1 MALPVVGMR
10 SSYGGLT
17 QCDWLWK
24 QTPQPF
30 GVWGRMQLQSQ
41 DPRPDYL
48 LLYQFNFHE
57 QLAPRPQSRRQRW
70 LSALPLAKPEAP
82 GDAPGDAMDRLP
94 PQFRHVPKERIAFLL
109 REPPLPEVRSQNLFN
124 YAYARD
130 YCGYV
135 SGPDDS
141 APVPAYM
148 PAIWYVNVSFR
159 ELNEAPP
166 PEKHG
171 PCSWITSGINRTESH
186 RQRLA
191 FLQQLQESGVPV
203 EVYGRD
209 LPPGTRTA
217 GELSNKWSGM
227 APYTYNLAIEN
238 FAGNDWYA
246 SEKLWDALLA
256 WCMPIYYGGGA
267 ADKLLPS
274 GSFLRLPSLD
284 EKGIEYIREVTASPD
299 AWVEAKD
306 AIAEARQVILHKLNL
321 MNWLSEWVGQEP
333 R

>member
-1 MALPVVGMR
+1 MALPIVGML
-10 SSYGGLT
+10 SSYSGLT

-24 QTPQPF
+24 QTPKPF
-30 GVWGRMQLQSQ
+30 GVWGNIQLHAP
-41 DPRPDYL
+41 DPQPDYL

-57 QLAPRPQSRRQRW
+57 QLAPKPRSKSQQLVGALRSLTPAT
-70 LSALPLAKPEAP
+70 LADAPVSAL
-82 GDAPGDAMDRLP
+82 DRLP
-94 PQFRHVPKERIAFLL
+94 PPFSQVPKERIAFLL
-109 REPPLPEVRSQNLFN
+109 REPPLPEVRATNLLN

-135 SGPDDS
+135 SGPDDE
-141 APVPAYM
+141 APTPAYM

-166 PEKHG
+166 PEKHS

-191 FLQQLQESGVPV
+191 FLQAVQDSQLPV

-217 GELSNKWSGM
+217 GSLDNKWSGM

-238 FAGNDWYA
+238 FADNDWYA
-246 SEKLWDALLA
+246 SEKLWDALLS
-256 WCMPIYYGGGA
+256 WCLPIYYGGGA
-267 ADKLLPS
+267 ADKLLPP

-284 EKGIEYIREVTASPD
+284 QKGIDYIREVTASPD
-299 AWVEAKD
+299 AWLEARD

-321 MNWLSEWVGQEP
+321 MNWLSEWVGSGK
-333 R
+333 

>member
-1 MALPVVGMR
+1 MTRPSTSRPIVGML

-24 QTPQPF
+24 QSPEPF
-30 GVWGRMQLQSQ
+30 GVWGNMQLQAQ

-57 QLAPRPQSRRQRW
+57 QLAPPPQSKLRRLR
-70 LSALPLAKPEAP
+70 AGLPLAPAEVPVEAL
-82 GDAPGDAMDRLP
+82 DRLP
-94 PQFRHVPKERIAFLL
+94 PQFRQLPRERIAFLL
-109 REPPLPEVRSQNLFN
+109 REPPLTEVRGQNLLN

-135 SGPDDS
+135 SGPDDA
-141 APVPAYM
+141 APTPAYM

-166 PEKHG
+166 PEKHS
-171 PCSWITSGINRTESH
+171 PCSWITSGIDRTESH

-191 FLQQLQESGVPV
+191 FLQTLQASDVPV
-203 EVYGRD
+203 EVYGRG

-217 GELSNKWSGM
+217 GELSNKWSGL

-238 FAGNDWYA
+238 FADNDWYA

-256 WCMPIYYGGGA
+256 WCLPIYYGGGA
-267 ADKLLPS
+267 ADKLLPP

-284 EKGIEYIREVTASPD
+284 EKGIDYIREVTASPD
-299 AWVEAKD
+299 AWEEAKG
-306 AIAEARQVILHKLNL
+306 AIAEARQIILHQLNL
-321 MNWLSEWVGQEP
+321 MNWLSDWVGQA
-333 R
+333 

>member
-1 MALPVVGMR
+1 MPLPIVGML
-10 SSYGGLT
+10 SSYSGLT

-24 QTPQPF
+24 QTPHPF
-30 GVWGRMQLQSQ
+30 GRWGNMQLQAS
-41 DPRPDYL
+41 DPQPDYL

-57 QLAPRPQSRRQRW
+57 RLAPKPRSRSQRW
-70 LSALPLAKPEAP
+70 LGALPFARVAAPVEAHSQ
-82 GDAPGDAMDRLP
+82 LP
-94 PQFRHVPKERIAFLL
+94 PQFAQVPKERTAFLL
-109 REPPLPEVRSQNLFN
+109 REPPLPEVRSQNLLN
-124 YAYARD
+124 YAYACD

-166 PEKHG
+166 PDKHS
-171 PCSWITSGINRTESH
+171 PCSWITSGISRTESH

-191 FLQQLQESGVPV
+191 FLQQIQDSNVPV

-209 LPPGTRTA
+209 LPPGTCTA
-217 GELSNKWSGM
+217 GELTNKWSGL

-238 FAGNDWYA
+238 FADNDWYA
-246 SEKLWDALLA
+246 SEKLWDALLS
-256 WCMPIYYGGGA
+256 WCLPIYYGGGA
-267 ADKLLPS
+267 ADKLLPP

-284 EKGIEYIREVTASPD
+284 DKGIEYIREVTASPD
-299 AWVEAKD
+299 AWLEAKD

-321 MNWLSEWVGQEP
+321 MNWLSEWVGK
-333 R
+333 

>member
-1 MALPVVGMR
+1 MTRPIVGML

-24 QTPQPF
+24 QTPEPF
-30 GVWGRMQLQSQ
+30 GIWGNMQLQSQ
-41 DPRPDYL
+41 NSKPDYL

-57 QLAPRPQSRRQRW
+57 RLAPKPQSKSQR
-70 LSALPLAKPEAP
+70 LLNALPFAKSAASVEALSQ
-82 GDAPGDAMDRLP
+82 LP
-94 PQFRHVPKERIAFLL
+94 PQFSQVPKERTAFLL
-109 REPPLPEVRSQNLFN
+109 REPPLPEVRSQNLLN

-141 APVPAYM
+141 APSPAYM

-166 PEKHG
+166 PEKHS

-191 FLQQLQESGVPV
+191 FLQQLQESGAPV

-209 LPPGTRTA
+209 LPLGTRTA

-238 FAGNDWYA
+238 FADNNWYA

-256 WCMPIYYGGGA
+256 WCLPIYYGGSA

-284 EKGIEYIREVTASPD
+284 AKGIEYIREVTASPD
-299 AWVEAKD
+299 AWLEAKD
-306 AIAEARQVILHKLNL
+306 TIAEARQVILHKLNL
-321 MNWLSEWVGQEP
+321 MNWLSEWVENQA
-333 R
+333 

>member
-1 MALPVVGMR
+1 MTPKIVGML
-10 SSYGGLT
+10 SSYSGLT

-24 QTPQPF
+24 QSPQPF
-30 GVWGRMQLQSQ
+30 GIWGNMQLHAP
-41 DPRPDYL
+41 DPQPDYL

-57 QLAPRPQSRRQRW
+57 QFAPPRRSKSQQLRDA
-70 LSALPLAKPEAP
+70 LSLAKPNVAV
-82 GDAPGDAMDRLP
+82 DALDKLP
-94 PQFRHVPKERIAFLL
+94 PQFGRVPKERIAFLL
-109 REPPLPEVRSQNLFN
+109 REPPLPEVRPKNLLN
-124 YAYARD
+124 YAHARD
-130 YCGYV
+130 YCGYI

-141 APVPAYM
+141 APTPAYM

-166 PEKHG
+166 PEKHS

-191 FLQQLQESGVPV
+191 FLQQLQDSSLPV

-238 FAGNDWYA
+238 FADNDWYA
-246 SEKLWDALLA
+246 SEKLWDALLS
-256 WCMPIYYGGGA
+256 WCLPIYYGGGA
-267 ADKLLPS
+267 ADKLLPP

-284 EKGIEYIREVTASPD
+284 EKGIQYIREVTASPD
-299 AWVEAKD
+299 AWIEAKD

-321 MNWLSEWVGQEP
+321 MNWLSEWVGQEQ

>member
-1 MALPVVGMR
+1 MTLPVVGMI
-10 SSYGGLT
+10 SSYSGLT

-24 QTPQPF
+24 QSPQPF
-30 GVWGRMQLQSQ
+30 GLWGNMQLQSQ
-41 DPRPDYL
+41 NPQPDYL

-57 QLAPRPQSRRQRW
+57 QFAPPRRAKSQQLRD
-70 LSALPLAKPEAP
+70 ALFLAKPKAV
-82 GDAPGDAMDRLP
+82 DALDKLP
-94 PQFRHVPKERIAFLL
+94 PQFRQVPKERIAFLL
-109 REPPLPEVRSQNLFN
+109 REPPLPEVRYQNLLN

-141 APVPAYM
+141 APTPAYM

-166 PEKHG
+166 PEKHS

-191 FLQQLQESGVPV
+191 FLQQLQESNVPI

-209 LPPGTRTA
+209 LPVGTRTA
-217 GELSNKWSGM
+217 GELSNKWAGM

-238 FAGNDWYA
+238 YADNDWYA

-256 WCMPIYYGGGA
+256 WCLPIYYGGGA
-267 ADKLLPS
+267 ADKLLPP

-299 AWVEAKD
+299 AWLSAKD

-321 MNWLSEWVGQEP
+321 MNWLSEWVGSGGV
-333 R
+333 RN

>member
-1 MALPVVGMR
+1 MPLPVVGML

-30 GVWGRMQLQSQ
+30 GVWGNMQLHAP
-41 DPRPDYL
+41 DPQPDYL

-57 QLAPRPQSRRQRW
+57 RFAPPRRSKIQRLRDV
-70 LSALPLAKPEAP
+70 LSLAKPKTTNAI
-82 GDAPGDAMDRLP
+82 DKLP
-94 PQFRHVPKERIAFLL
+94 PQLSQVPKEHTAFLL
-109 REPPLPEVRSQNLFN
+109 REPPLPEVRYQNLLN

-166 PEKHG
+166 PEKHS

-191 FLQQLQESGVPV
+191 FLQQLQESDVPV

-238 FAGNDWYA
+238 FADNNWYA

-256 WCMPIYYGGGA
+256 WCLPIYYGGGA
-267 ADKLLPS
+267 ADKLLPP

-299 AWVEAKD
+299 AWIEAKD

-321 MNWLSEWVGQEP
+321 MNWLSEWVGSKE
-333 R
+333 

>member
-1 MALPVVGMR
+1 MTEPLATVAMV
-10 SSYGGLT
+10 SSYGGLN

-30 GVWGRMQLQSQ
+30 GRWGRIQLQAT

-57 QLAPRPQSRRQRW
+57 ALASPPLTRAQRLRQR
-70 LSALPLAKPEAP
+70 LSLGAPAVPVDPL
-82 GDAPGDAMDRLP
+82 DRLP
-94 PQFRHVPKERIAFLL
+94 PQFRQVPKERIAFLL
-109 REPPLPEVRSQNLFN
+109 REPPLPEVCTQNRLN
-124 YAYARD
+124 YAYASD
-130 YCGYV
+130 YCDYV
-135 SGPDDS
+135 SGPDDD
-141 APVPAYM
+141 APTPAYM

-166 PEKHG
+166 PEKHS

-186 RQRLA
+186 RQRLG
-191 FLQQLQESGVPV
+191 FLAALQESGVPV
-203 EVYGRD
+203 EVYGRN

-217 GELSNKWSGM
+217 GELGNKWSGL

-238 FAGNDWYA
+238 YADNDWYA

-256 WCMPIYYGGGA
+256 WCLPIYYGGGA
-267 ADKLLPS
+267 ADRLLPP

-284 EKGIEYIREVTASPD
+284 RAGIDYIREVTASPD
-299 AWVEAKD
+299 AWMEARE
-306 AIAEARQVILHKLNL
+306 AIAEARQIILHRLNL
-321 MNWLSEWVGQEP
+321 MNWLSDWVERQPGI
-333 R
+333 

>member
-1 MALPVVGMR
+1 MTRPIVGML
-10 SSYGGLT
+10 SSYGGLS

-24 QTPQPF
+24 QSPEPF
-30 GVWGRMQLQSQ
+30 GIWGGMQLQSQ

-57 QLAPRPQSRRQRW
+57 QLAPQPKSKLQHL
-70 LSALPLAKPEAP
+70 LSALALATSETPAN
-82 GDAPGDAMDRLP
+82 AAIDRLP
-94 PQFRHVPKERIAFLL
+94 SQFRHVPKERIAFLL
-109 REPPLPEVRSQNLFN
+109 REPPLPEVRPQNLLN
-124 YAYARD
+124 YAYAQD

-135 SGPDDS
+135 SGPDAE
-141 APVPAYM
+141 APVPTYM

-166 PEKHG
+166 PEKYS

-191 FLQQLQESGVPV
+191 FLRTLQASDAPV

-217 GELSNKWSGM
+217 GALTNKWAGM

-238 FAGNDWYA
+238 YADNDWYV
-246 SEKLWDALLA
+246 SEKLWDALLS
-256 WCMPIYYGGGA
+256 WCLPIYYGGGA
-267 ADKLLPS
+267 ANKLLPP

-299 AWVEAKD
+299 AWIEAKD

-321 MNWLSEWVGQEP
+321 MNWLSEWVGK
-333 R
+333 

>member
-1 MALPVVGMR
+1 MPLPVVGMI
-10 SSYGGLT
+10 SSYSGLA

-24 QTPQPF
+24 QSPQPF
-30 GVWGRMQLQSQ
+30 GLWGNMQLHGP
-41 DPRPDYL
+41 DPSPDYL

-57 QLAPRPQSRRQRW
+57 QLAPPPRSKAQQLRDVLSFPRPQAVNALDQ
-70 LSALPLAKPEAP
+70 LPL
-82 GDAPGDAMDRLP
+82 
-94 PQFRHVPKERIAFLL
+94 QFVQVPKERIAFLL
-109 REPPLPEVRSQNLFN
+109 REPPLPEVRAQNLLN
-124 YAYARD
+124 YAYAQD
-130 YCGYV
+130 HCGYV

-166 PEKHG
+166 PDKHS

-203 EVYGRD
+203 EVYGRN

-238 FAGNDWYA
+238 YAYNDWYA

-256 WCMPIYYGGGA
+256 WCLPIYYGGGA
-267 ADKLLPS
+267 ADQLLPP

-284 EKGIEYIREVTASPD
+284 DKGIEYIREVTASPD
-299 AWVEAKD
+299 AWLEAKD

-321 MNWLSEWVGQEP
+321 MNWLSEWVGQAQP
-333 R
+333 